1 MHQST
6 SHACNPVTNSPQSH
20 LHPHRIPKNQN
31 RFPRTRF
38 NTRNFREWVRYGWLG
53 ATMSGW
59 CWATRDFVGEATS
72 VGDMRGVAAAQSE
85 WLRLICRSVSYA
97 EVLRDTWRIIDIC
110 VMSRAWLGQVIGW
123 AARTSA
129 SDGVGIR
136 HDWVT
141 QTTRSNDTIIGHKRV
156 KQTTNSNGTM
166 IRHHCVTRTTK
177 SNGADIRNECVRRM
191 SKLDGSGIQ
200 HIGRD
205 RTRECGTPTMRGD
218 ARLHTRLWL
227 VTKPR
232 ARS

>member
-1 MHQST
+1 MDQSP
-6 SHACNPVTNSPQSH
+6 SHACNPVTNSPPSH
-20 LHPHRIPKNQN
+20 LHRHSIPKNQN

-72 VGDMRGVAAAQSE
+72 VGDTRGVEAAQSE
-85 WLRLICRSVSYA
+85 WLRLICRGVSYA

-136 HDWVT
+136 VDSVT
-141 QTTRSNDTIIGHKRV
+141 QTTRSN
-156 KQTTNSNGTM
+156 
-166 IRHHCVTRTTK
+166 
-177 SNGADIRNECVRRM
+177 GADMRNACVRRM
-191 SKLDGSGIQ
+191 SKLGGSGIQ

-205 RTRECGTPTMRGD
+205 RTRECGTPMMRGD
-218 ARLHTRLWL
+218 ARLHTRLRL

-232 ARS
+232 A

>member
-1 MHQST
+1 MDQST
-6 SHACNPVTNSPQSH
+6 SHACNPVTNSPPSH
-20 LHPHRIPKNQN
+20 LHRHSIPKNQN

-72 VGDMRGVAAAQSE
+72 VGDTRGVEAAQSE
-85 WLRLICRSVSYA
+85 WLRLICRGVSYA

-129 SDGVGIR
+129 SVGVGIR
-136 HDWVT
+136 DDSVT
-141 QTTRSNDTIIGHKRV
+141 QTTRSNGTIIGHKRV
-156 KQTTNSNGTM
+156 KQTTNSNG
-166 IRHHCVTRTTK
+166 
-177 SNGADIRNECVRRM
+177 ADMRNECARRM
-191 SKLDGSGIQ
+191 SKLGGSGIQ

-205 RTRECGTPTMRGD
+205 RTRECGTPMMRGD
-218 ARLHTRLWL
+218 ARLPTRLRL